1 MNNYP
6 NSISARIGPLLII
19 KVPFTTNDGRKKD
32 TPNINTNKARF
43 TPLNNVNPLCP
54 LYIEHV
60 PLFILEK
67 QKKNVMKN
75 HLFSLWIREKM
86 KQYLLTCKDSSCTLY
101 FILLYIDD
109 MINLYDL
116 MSVNN
121 NGYEFNCR
129 SVFRSL

>member
-1 MNNYP
+1 
-6 NSISARIGPLLII
+6 
-19 KVPFTTNDGRKKD
+19 
-32 TPNINTNKARF
+32 
-43 TPLNNVNPLCP
+43 
-54 LYIEHV
+54 
-60 PLFILEK
+60 
-67 QKKNVMKN
+67 MKN